1 METKPE
7 IKECP
12 WNEPVLKP
20 PEEWAIRGG
29 KTAATRVGLQIQQS
43 CGLLLYFKVA
53 FYFAAD
59 AGVVIS

>member
-1 METKPE
+1 METKTE

-12 WNEPVLKP
+12 WHELVLKP
-20 PEEWAIRGG
+20 PKEWAIPGG
-29 KTAATRVGLQIQQS
+29 KTATTRVGLQIQQS

-53 FYFAAD
+53 FYFATD